1 MVKGAANGSPI
12 GRLDSEIPTV
22 KSENMIDN
30 ISFCI
35 YFIIISYKMKSISYK
50 MNKIR
55 ACGRGNVK

>member
-1 MVKGAANGSPI
+1 MVNGAANGSPI

-35 YFIIISYKMKSISYK
+35 YFKIISYKMKTISYK

>member
-1 MVKGAANGSPI
+1 MVNGAANGSPI

-35 YFIIISYKMKSISYK
+35 YFIITSNNIK
-50 MNKIR
+50 
-55 ACGRGNVK
+55 